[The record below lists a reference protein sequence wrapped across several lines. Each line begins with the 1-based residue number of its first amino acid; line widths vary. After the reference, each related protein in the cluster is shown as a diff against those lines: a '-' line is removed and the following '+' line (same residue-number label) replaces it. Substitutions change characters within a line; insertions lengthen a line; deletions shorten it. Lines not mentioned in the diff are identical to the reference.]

1 MGSLGSMGNKL
12 TVYSVPLYEIR
23 ITERNS
29 IPYSK
34 LAKSSLIVVVVCISV
49 IHTTTYIFCSQNS
62 ITYRGTEYEN

>member
-1 MGSLGSMGNKL
+1 MGNKL
-12 TVYSVPLYEIR
+12 TAYSVPVPLYEIR